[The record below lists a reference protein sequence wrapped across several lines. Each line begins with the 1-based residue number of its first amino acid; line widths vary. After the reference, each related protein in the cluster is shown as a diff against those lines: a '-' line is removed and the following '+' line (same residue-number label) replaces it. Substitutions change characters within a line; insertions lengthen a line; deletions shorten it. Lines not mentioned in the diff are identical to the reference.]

1 MDADRMTATDDGSV
15 VASWARI
22 ESWLDAHAPGTR
34 ATLNPPADPA
44 ALAAVEAAIGRRLP
58 PDVAS
63 SLRCHDGAG
72 PDEHARGRFMLLDGY
87 IPLST
92 IGIVDQW
99 RMLGKSLSRLG
110 DDMVGRWWHP
120 LWLPVGLHN
129 TGDTLFVDQRP
140 GTGQDAV
147 GDLLTHDGAEVG
159 TWGSFALFLEQ
170 TASALESGTEI
181 NGNKATV
188 HQGGFLFWQ

>member
-34 ATLNPPADPA
+34 ATLNPPAEPT

-72 PDEHARGRFMLLDGY
+72 PDGHARGRFMLLDGY
-87 IPLST
+87 IPLGT

-129 TGDTLFVDQRP
+129 SGDTLFVDQRP
-140 GTGQDAV
+140 GPGQDAV

-159 TWGSFALFLEQ
+159 TWGSFALLLEQ